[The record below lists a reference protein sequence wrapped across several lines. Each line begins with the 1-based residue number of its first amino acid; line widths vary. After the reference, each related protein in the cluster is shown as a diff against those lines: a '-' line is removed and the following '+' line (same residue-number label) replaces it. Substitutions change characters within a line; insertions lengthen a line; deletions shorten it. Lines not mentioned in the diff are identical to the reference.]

1 MNLTASKPIASDYY
15 ERALAFGA
23 MALFAVAAIAVAR
36 GYYQWSRIPTII
48 WLHLGTIAV
57 ALALTPV
64 MLLRRRGDSLHRLL
78 GWIWA
83 AAMLVTAVITLF
95 VRVINPGHLSPIH
108 VLSLL
113 TIMAVPR
120 LVWQARKHQIS
131 QHRRGVRNLVTFALL
146 LAGVLTF
153 PFGRMLGVWL
163 TQ

>member
-1 MNLTASKPIASDYY
+1 MSPVAGKPIASDLY
-15 ERALAFGA
+15 ERALAFAA
-23 MALFAVAAIAVAR
+23 MALFAVAAVAVAR
-36 GYYQWSRIPTII
+36 GYEHWDRIPAII

-57 ALALTPV
+57 ALALTPA
-64 MLLRRRGDSLHRLL
+64 MLLRRRGDNLHRVL

-83 AAMLVTAVITLF
+83 VTMFVTAVITLL
-95 VRVINPGHLSPIH
+95 VRVINPGYLSPIH

-113 TIMAVPR
+113 TVAAVPR
-120 LVWQARKHQIS
+120 LVWQARRHQIS
-131 QHRRGVRNLVTFALL
+131 QHRRGVRNVVTFALL